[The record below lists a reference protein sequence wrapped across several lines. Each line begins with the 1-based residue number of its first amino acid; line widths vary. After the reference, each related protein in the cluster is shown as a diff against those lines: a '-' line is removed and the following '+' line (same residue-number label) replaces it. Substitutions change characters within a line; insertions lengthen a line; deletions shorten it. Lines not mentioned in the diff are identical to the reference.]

1 MPFITSKI
9 YEFHTHFQSNAFQLI
24 PIFGKYFKKNSPMK
38 NLSILV
44 ALFSILGLTAQN
56 KVAQDIASLQS
67 VNTNF
72 KSFTVLNA
80 TSTIPTPEI
89 NRTVENATFALIAN
103 DGVNAI
109 FKTRP
114 EHISLRIPYNGSE
127 VSVLLFKA
135 EIANEL
141 FHVDTDKKKN
151 VAYIQG
157 AHYRGIVEGDMNSV
171 VSMNFFAD
179 ELNGIIS
186 STSLNN
192 LVVGKIDKKFNA
204 SEYIIYSDANMKIS
218 NDFRCDVRD
227 DASIDMHVEHDEE
240 SRDISS
246 AKCVTL
252 YFEVDYDL
260 YLANGSSV
268 TTTTNWMTSV
278 FNNVQTLY
286 ANDGISTALKSVFVW
301 TQNDPYS
308 GTSSSDYLY
317 QFQTLRQVFDGDLG
331 QLVSMDPGGLGGVA
345 FLNGI
350 CNTNNYSYS
359 DVNLSYSSVP
369 LYSWTV
375 QVITHE
381 LGHQMGS
388 RHTHACGWNGNNT
401 AIDGCGSQAGYSE
414 GSCAIGPIP
423 SAFVKG
429 TIMSYCHLIGGVGI
443 SFNNGFGPQPTTTIT
458 GRVNAGTCLS
468 SDCINTC
475 INTIANVVTPIVTN
489 NSISLN
495 WDDLGGSSNWQI
507 AVLPIS
513 GTFANYISKT
523 VTNHVFTGLTP
534 NTYYKIRLRPLCSG
548 ATSTAREIIVATTA
562 DWCSGV
568 IITDTGGTTN
578 NHGNMESFVRTFIPN
593 EANKKI
599 KMEFTAFG
607 LEDTYDYLYIYDGA
621 NTDAPLVSGSGF
633 TGTNSPGTIIST
645 AADGSLTL
653 RFASDPLENDIGFT
667 ANISC
672 EDNLGTSDFGVL
684 DFSYFPNPT
693 NGIVTISSK
702 TEINEVN
709 VYNIAGQLLYNNK
722 VNNLQANVDISAF
735 STGTYFFK
743 VQFGEISKT
752 FKIVKM

>member
-1 MPFITSKI
+1 
-9 YEFHTHFQSNAFQLI
+9 
-24 PIFGKYFKKNSPMK
+24 MK

-252 YFEVDYDL
+252 YFDVD
-260 YLANGSSV
+260 
-268 TTTTNWMTSV
+268 
-278 FNNVQTLY
+278 
-286 ANDGISTALKSVFVW
+286 
-301 TQNDPYS
+301 
-308 GTSSSDYLY
+308 
-317 QFQTLRQVFDGDLG
+317 
-331 QLVSMDPGGLGGVA
+331 
-345 FLNGI
+345 
-350 CNTNNYSYS
+350 
-359 DVNLSYSSVP
+359 
-369 LYSWTV
+369 
-375 QVITHE
+375 
-381 LGHQMGS
+381 
-388 RHTHACGWNGNNT
+388 
-401 AIDGCGSQAGYSE
+401 
-414 GSCAIGPIP
+414 
-423 SAFVKG
+423 
-429 TIMSYCHLIGGVGI
+429 
-443 SFNNGFGPQPTTTIT
+443 
-458 GRVNAGTCLS
+458 
-468 SDCINTC
+468 
-475 INTIANVVTPIVTN
+475 
-489 NSISLN
+489 
-495 WDDLGGSSNWQI
+495 
-507 AVLPIS
+507 
-513 GTFANYISKT
+513 
-523 VTNHVFTGLTP
+523 
-534 NTYYKIRLRPLCSG
+534 
-548 ATSTAREIIVATTA
+548 
-562 DWCSGV
+562 
-568 IITDTGGTTN
+568 
-578 NHGNMESFVRTFIPN
+578 
-593 EANKKI
+593 
-599 KMEFTAFG
+599 
-607 LEDTYDYLYIYDGA
+607 
-621 NTDAPLVSGSGF
+621 
-633 TGTNSPGTIIST
+633 
-645 AADGSLTL
+645 
-653 RFASDPLENDIGFT
+653 
-667 ANISC
+667 
-672 EDNLGTSDFGVL
+672 
-684 DFSYFPNPT
+684 
-693 NGIVTISSK
+693 
-702 TEINEVN
+702 
-709 VYNIAGQLLYNNK
+709 
-722 VNNLQANVDISAF
+722 
-735 STGTYFFK
+735 
-743 VQFGEISKT
+743 
-752 FKIVKM
+752 